1 MTRSTS
7 PRRALAAIGAL
18 GLAVASFMAVA
29 PMTGGVAQARES
41 STDQAPP
48 MWGTL
53 LFLSVTKGNQ
63 TLGTA
68 ILTCDPPGG
77 MHPQPAAA
85 CADLNA
91 SGGDFLDLP
100 GVPGA
105 CDDMWDPV
113 QATAFGWWRSPS
125 LRVFSNTY
133 GNICSLYRS
142 TGWVFPVPGT
152 FPPPSTTTTAAP
164 TPTATHTLPPGP
176 TSTGPSTTRTW
187 PGPTVTWPLP
197 DPVPTVTIDPP
208 DTTIPN

>member
-1 MTRSTS
+1 
-7 PRRALAAIGAL
+7 
-18 GLAVASFMAVA
+18 V
-29 PMTGGVAQARES
+29 TGGVAQAGES

-63 TLGTA
+63 TIGTA
-68 ILTCDPPGG
+68 VLTCDPAGG
-77 MHPQPAAA
+77 MHPYPANA
-85 CADLNA
+85 CADLNTA
-91 SGGDFLDLP
+91 GGDFLNLP

-125 LRVFSNTY
+125 LRFFSNTY
-133 GNICSLYRS
+133 GNICDLYRS
-142 TGWVFPVPGT
+142 TGWVFPVPRT
-152 FPPPSTTTTAAP
+152 FPPPSSTTTSGP
-164 TPTATHTLPPGP
+164 MPTHTLPPGP
-176 TSTGPSTTRTW
+176 TGTGPSTTRTV